1 MNIFKTYTFNYLKY
15 LVFGKNEKVMLDFF
29 RRRGV
34 AIGHDCHIYSS
45 ILTPE
50 PYLIKISNNVT
61 IATGVKF
68 ITHDNSVCKVLTKF
82 TDVFGKIEI
91 GDNCFIGAYS
101 IILPGICLGS
111 NCIVAAGSV
120 VTKSFP
126 SGSIIG
132 GNPAKVIS
140 DIYKYREKIGVF
152 GVNVSGL
159 DYLQKKQLVESSIL
173 LKK

>member
-1 MNIFKTYTFNYLKY
+1 MNIFKTYTFNYFKY
-15 LVFGKNEKVMLDFF
+15 LLFGKNEKVMLDFF
-29 RRRGV
+29 RKRGIT
-34 AIGHDCHIYSS
+34 IGRDCHIHSS

-50 PYLIKISNNVT
+50 PYLIKIGDKVT

-68 ITHDNSVCKVLTKF
+68 ITHDNSICKVLTEF

-101 IILPGICLGS
+101 IILPGVCLGS
-111 NCIVAAGSV
+111 DCIVAAGSV

-140 DIYKYREKIGVF
+140 DIYKYREKIVVF

-159 DYLQKKQLVESSIL
+159 DYLQKKKIVESSRL